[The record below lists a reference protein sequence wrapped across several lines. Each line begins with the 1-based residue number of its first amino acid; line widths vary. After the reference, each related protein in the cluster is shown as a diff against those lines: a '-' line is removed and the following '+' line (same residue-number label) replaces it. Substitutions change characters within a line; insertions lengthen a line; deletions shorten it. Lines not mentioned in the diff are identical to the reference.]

1 MNRKAEEP
9 KEGALTMGMDY
20 DTTGFD
26 EFQAIILQ
34 KSRSRTKAQKQ
45 QLELLALRY
54 EMEDYIA
61 SAGTSEKPAGAFLKD
76 FLGILN
82 VQQKH
87 FAKYIGMKPS
97 NLSKVIK
104 GERPVNN
111 DLALIFARLF
121 NHDPILWIEIQ
132 AKNEMNRIRSA
143 GREYETYTLAELL
156 REQEEAYLMRKKK

>member
-1 MNRKAEEP
+1 MKKKVEEP
-9 KEGALTMGMDY
+9 KEGALTRGMDY
-20 DTTGFD
+20 GTPGFD
-26 EFQAIILQ
+26 EFQAILLE

-45 QLELLALRY
+45 QLELLALRF

-61 SAGTSEKPAGAFLKD
+61 LAGGPEKTTGEFLKD
-76 FLGILN
+76 ILGILE
-82 VQQKH
+82 VQQKY

-121 NHDPILWIEIQ
+121 NHDPMLWIKIQ
-132 AKNEMNRIRSA
+132 AKNEMNRIRNA
-143 GREYETYTLAELL
+143 GKKYETYSLGELL
-156 REQEEAYLMRKKK
+156 REQEAAYSSRNKK